1 MELFYLLKSNS
12 WSLRV
17 VIKRSLWFLASVMP
31 TEMRGEGGIKA
42 GERPDLRRY
51 GNPRFWPEI
60 TWYKGIS
67 SEVEASIDACYARAV
82 DYWLSGEEAK

>member
-1 MELFYLLKSNS
+1 MLYGIVLSTKVQQLESTGCDQEK
-12 WSLRV
+12 
-17 VIKRSLWFLASVMP
+17 SVMP